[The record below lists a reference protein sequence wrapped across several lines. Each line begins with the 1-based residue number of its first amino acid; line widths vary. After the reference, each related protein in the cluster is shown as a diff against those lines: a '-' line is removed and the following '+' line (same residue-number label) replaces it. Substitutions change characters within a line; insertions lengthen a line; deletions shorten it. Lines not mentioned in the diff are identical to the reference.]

1 MKYKGLFETTLIE
14 RTLEILNDY
23 SGNKEDTLLL
33 NCCTGLLIIPKQMLH
48 DSLPTE
54 DITENEWGIDSAWI
68 SVEKDYSIKRTVSH
82 IRNAIS
88 HDGFE
93 FGSES
98 GNNITHVQIRDWPT
112 DDHADD
118 KKNFELKMT
127 IAAFKKFIMRF
138 ARFAI
143 DNKSEFIA

>member
-1 MKYKGLFETTLIE
+1 MEYKGIFETTLIN

-23 SGNKEDTLLL
+23 SGDKEDTLLL

-54 DITENEWGIDSAWI
+54 DITEKEWGIDSAWI
-68 SVEKDYSIKRTVSH
+68 SVETDHSIKKTVSH

-88 HDGFE
+88 HDGFK

-98 GNNITHVQIRDWPT
+98 GNVISHVQIRDWSSN
-112 DDHADD
+112 DHADH
-118 KKNFELKMT
+118 KKNFELKIT

-143 DNKSEFIA
+143 DNKSRFIV